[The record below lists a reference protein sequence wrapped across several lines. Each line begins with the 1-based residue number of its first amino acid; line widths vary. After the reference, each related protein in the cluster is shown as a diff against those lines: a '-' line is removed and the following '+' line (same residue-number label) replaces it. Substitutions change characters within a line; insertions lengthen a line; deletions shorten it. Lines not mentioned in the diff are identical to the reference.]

1 MNSITEAT
9 EIEIAPEEAN
19 QVNSTPTDFFCI
31 EEGKLT
37 FVWLATP
44 VADLVKRGYEVYATD
59 FNKRQLCLQDTLEI
73 YNQLKQVF
81 EPKD

>member
-1 MNSITEAT
+1 MNEVSELTERELT
-9 EIEIAPEEAN
+9 EEDLN
-19 QVNSTPTDFFCI
+19 QINSTPTDFFCI

-44 VADLVKRGYEVYATD
+44 IDELVKRNYEVYATD
-59 FNKRQLCLQDTLEI
+59 FNKRQLCLQDTRQI

-81 EPKD
+81 EPMD